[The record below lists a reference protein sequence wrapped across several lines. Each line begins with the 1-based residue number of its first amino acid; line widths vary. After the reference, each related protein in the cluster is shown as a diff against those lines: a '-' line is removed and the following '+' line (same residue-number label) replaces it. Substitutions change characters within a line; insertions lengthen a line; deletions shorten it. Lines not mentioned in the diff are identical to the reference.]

1 MNDKTRELSIML
13 FKETYKIDGKL
24 NIQNGLLCL
33 SIASKV
39 IMINKMSSLKKIE
52 YLE

>member
-13 FKETYKIDGKL
+13 LRESYKIDGEL
-24 NIQNGLLCL
+24 STENGLLCL

-39 IMINKMSSLKKIE
+39 KIMIN
-52 YLE
+52 